1 MSSLLNIGTQ
11 ALTANQSALSY
22 TGQNIANVN
31 TEGYSRQRVNF
42 ETQQPPILGVAIQD
56 VQRITDQY
64 LVDQVWRDQS
74 AYSSTEQQAEK
85 MALLDKLMVTEST
98 NLSSALD
105 SYFNAMQRMVD
116 DPLYIANRQLFIAEA
131 ESLVGTF
138 QTFDQRLLEQ
148 QTAVATEARSMVSS
162 VNAITDSLAR
172 LNVQISKT
180 AYSGQ
185 NYNSLID
192 ERDQL
197 IKELSSYVSIDVVT
211 SDNITTNVL
220 LANGEPLVSAGR
232 AATLTIRDGDP
243 NPAQID
249 VVLSRGNSQ
258 TAITELLGEGAL
270 GGLFSY
276 RDEVLEPV
284 RAEIG
289 RIAIVLSTT
298 MNEQHRQ
305 GMDLDGNLGVDL
317 FAPIKEVNDVY
328 AVQNNTTA
336 GVSTNLRITD
346 AAQLTGSDYEIEVV
360 GPDQLR
366 VKRLSDGVFF
376 DASQMDSYTTDYGT
390 NSQTITLELE
400 GFTFALT
407 SSETPRVGDRYLL
420 QPTVSGTRL
429 MDFQLRNPN
438 MLALASPIRI
448 EPANTNQ
455 GNAELT
461 SIEVLNYSDQSPL
474 RSKSLEPPVEIV
486 FNAPEGDTFTVYD
499 MSDPSDP
506 QVFDGMADQIYTAGE
521 PIVINDIFGNP
532 LYQLTLTN
540 QAKPGDRFVIDY
552 NTDGVSDN
560 KNALALANLQTAETS
575 QSKSYQDAYGQL
587 LAKVGTQ
594 ANVISVAF
602 SANATV
608 LAASEEALESVR
620 GVNLD
625 EEATKLI
632 QYQQA
637 YVASTR
643 LITAYQDLFD
653 SLISAVR

>member
-42 ETQQPPILGVAIQD
+42 ETQQPPILGVTIQD

-74 AYSSTEQQAEK
+74 AFSSTEQQAEK
-85 MALLDKLMVTEST
+85 IALLDKLMVTEST

-185 NYNSLID
+185 NYNSLLD

-258 TAITELLGEGAL
+258 TAITGLLGEGAL

-317 FAPIKEVNDVY
+317 FAPIKEGDVY

-336 GVSTNLRITD
+336 GVSTDLRISD
-346 AAQLTGSDYEIEVV
+346 AAQLTASDYEVEVV
-360 GPDQLR
+360 GPDQVR

-376 DASQMDSYTTDYGT
+376 EPSQMDSYSTDYGT
-390 NSQTITLELE
+390 SSQTITLELE

-429 MDFQLRNPN
+429 MDFQLRNPD

-474 RSKSLEPPVEIV
+474 RAKSLEPPVEVV
-486 FNAPEGDTFTVYD
+486 FNSPEGETFTVYD
-499 MSDPSDP
+499 ISDLNNP
-506 QVFDGMADQIYTAGE
+506 QVFDGMANQTYTAGE
-521 PIVINDIFGNP
+521 PIVINDFFGNP
-532 LYQLTLTN
+532 LYQFTLTN
-540 QAKPGDRFVIDY
+540 QAKAGDRFVIDY

-560 KNALALANLQTAETS
+560 KNALALANLQTAETG
-575 QSKSYQDAYGQL
+575 QGKSYQDAYGQL

>member
-11 ALTANQSALSY
+11 ALSANQSALSY

-31 TEGYSRQRVNF
+31 TEGYSRQRINF

-74 AYSSTEQQAEK
+74 AYSSSEQQAEK
-85 MALLDKLMVTEST
+85 IALLDKLMVSDST
-98 NLSSALD
+98 NLSTAMD
-105 SYFNAMQRMVD
+105 KYFNAMQRMVD

-131 ESLVGTF
+131 ESLVATF
-138 QTFDQRLLEQ
+138 QTFDQRLQEQ
-148 QTAVATEARSMVSS
+148 QTAVTTESRSMVSS

-172 LNVQISKT
+172 LNVQISKL

-185 NYNSLID
+185 NYNSLLD

-197 IKELSSYVSIDVVT
+197 IKELSSYVSIDVVS
-211 SDNITTNVL
+211 SDSITTNVL
-220 LANGEPLVSAGR
+220 LANGEPLVSSGR
-232 AATLTIRDGDP
+232 AATLSIRDGDP
-243 NPAQID
+243 NPAQIE

-258 TAITELLGEGAL
+258 TAITGLLGEGAL

-289 RIAIVLSTT
+289 RLAIVLTTT

-305 GMDLDGNLGVDL
+305 GMDLDGNLGENL
-317 FAPIKEVNDVY
+317 FNPIKTGDFY
-328 AVQNNTTA
+328 SQSSNTT
-336 GVSTNLRITD
+336 TNANLTLALTD
-346 AAQLTGSDYEIEVV
+346 VTELTGSAYEVEVV
-360 GPDQLR
+360 GVDQLR
-366 VKRLSDGVFF
+366 VRRLSDDRLF
-376 DASQMDSYTTDYGT
+376 DPAEMASYNVDSGPT
-390 NSQTITLELE
+390 SQSITLELD
-400 GFTFALT
+400 GFTFTLNSAGTPAL
-407 SSETPRVGDRYLL
+407 GDRFLL
-420 QPTVSGTRL
+420 QPTVSGARSMSLALT
-429 MDFQLRNPN
+429 NPK
-438 MLALASPIRI
+438 MLAMASPLRV
-448 EPANTNQ
+448 EPATTNQ
-455 GNAELT
+455 GNLELAAV
-461 SIEVLNYSDQSPL
+461 EVLNFGELSPL
-474 RSKSLEPPVEIV
+474 RSNMLEPPIEIV
-486 FNAPEGDTFTVYD
+486 FNAPNGDTFSVFKLT
-499 MSDPSDP
+499 DPSNPEIYDSLVN
-506 QVFDGMADQIYTAGE
+506 QVYSPGV
-521 PIVINDIFGNP
+521 PIVINDINGNP
-532 LYQLTLTN
+532 LYQVTFAN
-540 QAKPGDRFVIDY
+540 QAKPGDRFTVDY
-552 NTDGVSDN
+552 NYDGVSDN
-560 KNALALANLQTAETS
+560 KNAVALANLQRTETALD
-575 QSKSYQDAYGQL
+575 KSYQDAYGQL

-594 ANVISVAF
+594 ANVIAVAY
-602 SANATV
+602 SANSTV